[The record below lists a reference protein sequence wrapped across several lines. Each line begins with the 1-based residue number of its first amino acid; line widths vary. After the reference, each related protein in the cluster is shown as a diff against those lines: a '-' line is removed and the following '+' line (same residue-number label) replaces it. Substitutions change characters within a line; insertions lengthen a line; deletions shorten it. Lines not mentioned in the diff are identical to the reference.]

1 MIKDDLHHLLRVYNV
16 YLQSDKEFYGNHC
29 IAATIPGG
37 RCSPA
42 DTMAPGDSFFSGEYS
57 SGITMANAGWASW
70 MT

>member
-1 MIKDDLHHLLRVYNV
+1 MIEDHPLHLLRVYNV
-16 YLQSDKEFYGNHC
+16 YLESDKEFYGNHC
-29 IAATIPGG
+29 ITATIPGG
-37 RCSPA
+37 TYTPA